1 MAPFQPVTPRGQSR
15 IKVHLPGP
23 QGCPRCS
30 GGGSRTRG
38 IARKPRSQRRLTAL
52 GGWNV
57 TCFPLAKPPKSVHSP
72 APPSSGHRR
81 AMSLKIRNLA
91 IIAHVDHGKT
101 TLVDQLLKAGGT
113 YRENQAQQ
121 ERAMD
126 SMDLEKEKG
135 ITIKA
140 KNTSIHWEG
149 YTINIVD
156 TPGHADFGAEVERVM
171 KMVDGVLLV
180 VDAFGGPQAQ
190 TRFVLRKALAQGLK
204 PIVVINKIDRPL
216 SDPAKVHDQVLE
228 LFLDLD
234 ATEDQFNAPF
244 AYGSARDGYFMDKPD
259 DERVDCVPLLKKIVE
274 FIPEPQ
280 ADPEAPFSML
290 VSNIEWDDYV
300 GRVAIG
306 KVLGGSVKKGDT
318 VWLLRKDGRKQQ
330 SKVMK
335 TFSYSGL
342 ATQDSEGGTAG
353 GIVGV
358 AAGIEDVDIG
368 DTLSGTQDAEAL
380 PFVAIDPPTVSM
392 QFSINDGPFAGKD
405 GKHVTS
411 RAIRDRLMRE
421 LKTNISIQVED
432 TETSGVFSV
441 SARGAMQIAVLVEQ
455 MRREGFEVLVSR
467 PMVITKRDESG
478 KLLEPFE
485 TLYVEVPDEFT
496 QGVLKLFVNRKG
508 QLENMHQE
516 ASGRTLIQAMIP
528 TRGLI
533 GFETELVNLTSG
545 HGIMSH
551 LFKEYGPYAGE
562 IVTRSTGTL
571 VSMDTGAAT
580 TYSLTALEERGILFA
595 APGDAVYE
603 GMLVGEN
610 PRMGDLP
617 VNPVKEK
624 HLDNMRSAG
633 KDKTSKLTPALRFS
647 LERAIEYIDADELV
661 EATPNHIRLRKRI
674 LDANA
679 RKRAAKGTEDRS
691 NRG

>member
-1 MAPFQPVTPRGQSR
+1 
-15 IKVHLPGP
+15 
-23 QGCPRCS
+23 
-30 GGGSRTRG
+30 
-38 IARKPRSQRRLTAL
+38 
-52 GGWNV
+52 
-57 TCFPLAKPPKSVHSP
+57 
-72 APPSSGHRR
+72 
-81 AMSLKIRNLA
+81 MSLKIRNLA

-101 TLVDQLLKAGGT
+101 TLVDQLLQAGGT
-113 YRENQAQQ
+113 YRENQAVQ

-126 SMDLEKEKG
+126 SMDLEREKG

-140 KNTSIHWEG
+140 KNTAVHWEG

-190 TRFVLRKALAQGLK
+190 TRFVLRKALAEGLK

-216 SDPAKVHDQVLE
+216 ADPKKVHDQVLE

-244 AYGSARDGYFMDKPD
+244 AYGSARDGYFMDSPD
-259 DERVDCVPLLKKIVE
+259 DEKVDCTPLLKKIVKY
-274 FIPEPQ
+274 IPEPK

-290 VSNIEWDDYV
+290 VSNIEWDNFV
-300 GRVAIG
+300 GRVAVG
-306 KVLGGSVKKGDT
+306 KVLGGSVKKGDD
-318 VWLLRKDGRKQQ
+318 VWLIRKDGSKVK

-335 TFSYSGL
+335 TFTYSGL
-342 ATQDSEGGTAG
+342 ATTDSEGCSAG

-358 AAGIEDVDIG
+358 AAGIDGIDIG
-368 DTLSGTQDAEAL
+368 ETLVGSPDMEAL
-380 PFVAIDPPTVSM
+380 PFVEIDPPTVSM
-392 QFSINDGPFAGKD
+392 QFSINDGPLAGKE

-411 RAIRDRLMRE
+411 RAIRDRLMHE

-432 TETSGVFSV
+432 TDQAGVFSV
-441 SARGAMQIAVLVEQ
+441 SARGAMQIAVLVET

-467 PMVITKRDESG
+467 PTVINRRSEDGT
-478 KLLEPFE
+478 LLEPFE
-485 TLYVEVPDEFT
+485 TLYVEAPGEYS
-496 QGVLKLFVNRKG
+496 QGILKGIANRKG
-508 QLENMHQE
+508 ILENMDTE
-516 ASGRTLIQAMIP
+516 ASGRTFIQAVIP

-551 LFKEYGPYAGE
+551 LFKEYAPYAGE
-562 IVTRSTGTL
+562 IVTRTTGTL
-571 VSMDTGAAT
+571 VSMDAGAAT
-580 TYSLTALEERGILFA
+580 TYSLQALEDRGILFVG
-595 APGDAVYE
+595 PGDAIYG

-610 PRMGDLP
+610 PRVGDLP

-624 HLDNMRSAG
+624 HLDNMRSSG
-633 KDKTSKLTPALRFS
+633 KDKTSKLSPPIRFS
-647 LERAIEYIDADELV
+647 LERAIEYIDSDELV
-661 EATPNHIRLRKRI
+661 EATPQNIRLRKRI

-679 RKRAAKGTEDRS
+679 RKRAAKGPGYEDRS

>member
-1 MAPFQPVTPRGQSR
+1 
-15 IKVHLPGP
+15 
-23 QGCPRCS
+23 
-30 GGGSRTRG
+30 
-38 IARKPRSQRRLTAL
+38 
-52 GGWNV
+52 
-57 TCFPLAKPPKSVHSP
+57 
-72 APPSSGHRR
+72 
-81 AMSLKIRNLA
+81 MSLKIRNLA

-101 TLVDQLLKAGGT
+101 TLVDQLLQAGGT
-113 YRENQAQQ
+113 YRDNQAQQ

-135 ITIKA
+135 ITINA
-140 KNTSIHWEG
+140 NNTSIHWEG

-180 VDAFGGPQAQ
+180 VNASGGPQAQ
-190 TRFVLRKALAQGLK
+190 TRFVLRKAMQEGLK
-204 PIVVINKIDRPL
+204 PIVVVNKIDRPL
-216 SDPAKVHDQVLE
+216 ATPEKVHDQVLE
-228 LFLDLD
+228 LLLDLD
-234 ATEDQFNAPF
+234 ADEDQFNAPF
-244 AYGSARDGYFMDKPD
+244 CYGSARDGYFMDSPD
-259 DERVDCVPLLKKIVE
+259 DERKDCIPLLKKIVE
-274 FIPEPQ
+274 HIPEPK
-280 ADPEAPFSML
+280 ADPDAPFLML

-318 VWLLRKDGRKQQ
+318 VWLLRKDGTKQQ

-335 TFSYSGL
+335 TFTYSGL
-342 ATQDSEGGTAG
+342 ATADSDGCGAG
-353 GIVGV
+353 GIVGI
-358 AAGIEDVDIG
+358 AAGIENVDIG
-368 DTLSGTQDAEAL
+368 ETIAGTADQEAL

-392 QFSINDGPFAGKD
+392 QFSINDGPLAGKE

-421 LKTNISIQVED
+421 LKTNISITVED
-432 TETSGVFSV
+432 TDTSGVFEV
-441 SARGAMQIAVLVEQ
+441 SARGSMQIAVLVEQ

-467 PMVITKRDESG
+467 PVVIYRRDDAG

-485 TLYVEVPDEFT
+485 TLYVEAPGDYT
-496 QGVLKLFVNRKG
+496 QGILKILMNRKG
-508 QLENMHQE
+508 LMENMETE
-516 ASGRTLIQAMIP
+516 ASGRVFIQATIP

-551 LFKEYGPYAGE
+551 LFKEYAPFAGD
-562 IVTRSTGTL
+562 IVTRTTGTL
-571 VSMDTGAAT
+571 VSMDSGTAT
-580 TYSLTALEERGILFA
+580 PYSLQMLEERGVLFA
-595 APGDAVYE
+595 APGDAVYG

-610 PRMGDLP
+610 PRVGDLP

-633 KDKTSKLTPALRFS
+633 KDKTSKLTPAIRFS

-661 EATPNHIRLRKRI
+661 EATPQNIRLRKRI

-679 RKRAAKGTEDRS
+679 RKRAAKGLTHEDRS

>member
-1 MAPFQPVTPRGQSR
+1 
-15 IKVHLPGP
+15 
-23 QGCPRCS
+23 
-30 GGGSRTRG
+30 
-38 IARKPRSQRRLTAL
+38 
-52 GGWNV
+52 
-57 TCFPLAKPPKSVHSP
+57 
-72 APPSSGHRR
+72 
-81 AMSLKIRNLA
+81 MSLKIRNLA

-101 TLVDQLLKAGGT
+101 TLVDQLLQAGGT
-113 YRENQAQQ
+113 YRDNQATQ

-140 KNTSIHWEG
+140 KNTAIHWEG

-180 VDAFGGPQAQ
+180 VDASGGPQAQ
-190 TRFVLRKALAQGLK
+190 TRFVLRKAMQEGLK
-204 PIVVINKIDRPL
+204 PIIVVNKIDRPL
-216 SDPAKVHDQVLE
+216 ATPLKVHDQVLE
-228 LFLDLD
+228 LLLDLD
-234 ATEDQFNAPF
+234 ADEEQFNAPF
-244 AYGSARDGYFMDKPD
+244 CYGSARDGYFMDHPD
-259 DERVDCVPLLKKIVE
+259 DERKDCVPLLKKIIE
-274 FIPEPQ
+274 FIPEPK
-280 ADPEAPFSML
+280 ADPDAPFLML

-300 GRVAIG
+300 GRDAVG

-318 VWLLRKDGRKQQ
+318 VYLMRQDGTKVQ

-335 TFSYSGL
+335 TFTYSGL
-342 ATQDSEGGTAG
+342 ATADSDGCGAG
-353 GIVGV
+353 GIVGI
-358 AAGIEDVDIG
+358 AAGIENVDIG
-368 DTLSGTQDAEAL
+368 ETIAGNADQEPL

-392 QFSINDGPFAGKD
+392 QFSINDGPLAGKE

-411 RAIRDRLMRE
+411 RAIRERLMRE
-421 LKTNISIQVED
+421 LKTNISITVED
-432 TETSGVFSV
+432 TDMSGVFNV

-467 PMVITKRDESG
+467 PVVIYRRDDNG

-485 TLYVEVPDEFT
+485 TLYVEAPGEYT
-496 QGVLKLFVNRKG
+496 QGILKILMNRKG
-508 QLENMHQE
+508 MMEHMDTE
-516 ASGRTLIQAMIP
+516 ASGRVFIQAHIP

-551 LFKEYGPYAGE
+551 LFKEYAPHAGE
-562 IVTRSTGTL
+562 IQNRTTGTL
-571 VSMDTGAAT
+571 VSMDSGTAT
-580 TYSLTALEERGILFA
+580 PYSLQMLEERGVLFV

-610 PRMGDLP
+610 PRVGDLP

-624 HLDNMRSAG
+624 HLDNMRSSG
-633 KDKTSKLTPALRFS
+633 KDKTSKLTPAIRFS

-661 EATPNHIRLRKRI
+661 EATPQNIRLRKRI

-679 RKRAAKGTEDRS
+679 RKRASKGPSVEDRS